1 MQTLTIQ
8 VDDDVLSATKMSARE
23 LRNSMLA
30 TFSAFLFKTRKL
42 TLVQAAHFCKM
53 NIYDF
58 MAYLKQHDIP
68 VLNYPPSDLRQE
80 LTELKAEHAHRL

>member
-8 VDDDVLSATKMSARE
+8 VDDDVLSATKMSIKE
-23 LRNSMLA
+23 LGNSMLA
-30 TFSAFLFKTRKL
+30 TFAALLFKARQL
-42 TLVQAAHFCKM
+42 TLVQSAHLCKM

-68 VLNYPPSDLRQE
+68 VINYSPKELAKELLDLKE
-80 LTELKAEHAHRL
+80 EHAHHM

>member
-8 VDDDVLSATKMSARE
+8 VDDDVLTATKMSVKE
-23 LRNSMLA
+23 LGNSMLA
-30 TFSAFLFKTRKL
+30 TFAAFLFKARKL
-42 TLVQAAHFCKM
+42 TLAQAAHFCKM

-68 VLNYPPSDLRQE
+68 VLNYPPADLKQE
-80 LTELKAEHAHRL
+80 LAELKDEHAHHL